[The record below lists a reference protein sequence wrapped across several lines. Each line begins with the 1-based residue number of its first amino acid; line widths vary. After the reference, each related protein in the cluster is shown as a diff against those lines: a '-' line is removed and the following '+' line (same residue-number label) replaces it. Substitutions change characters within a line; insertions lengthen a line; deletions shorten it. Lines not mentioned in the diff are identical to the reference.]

1 MTGLKKE
8 RGKKTR
14 DLEEGNGKN
23 QREKKMRAA
32 IDGSA
37 LLICTD
43 VHAFVRV
50 LFVCVQVCWCVHT
63 PLQLCLISILSGNHQ
78 VTLQGPFLRHVAQ
91 EHIVL

>member
-37 LLICTD
+37 SLRRVDASLLC
-43 VHAFVRV
+43 V
-50 LFVCVQVCWCVHT
+50 VCV
-63 PLQLCLISILSGNHQ
+63 
-78 VTLQGPFLRHVAQ
+78 
-91 EHIVL
+91 